1 MPTKTNDYTVYRLY
15 DAGDSLLFYVGCT
28 KHLKLKEELL

>member
-15 DAGDSLLFYVGCT
+15 DAGDSLLYVGCT